1 MCIPRLI
8 TTPAIHPIPTITDRA
23 ITTGRAFMAA
33 IATTIGAG
41 IRLVITEVD
50 IAVATINQRANDE
63 KPFIGDL
70 FQSVS
75 GTHQIW
81 KTMSDLSTVTE

>member
-23 ITTGRAFMAA
+23 ITLVRAFMVA
-33 IATTIGAG
+33 IVTTIGAG

-50 IAVATINQRANDE
+50 IAVATINQRVN
-63 KPFIGDL
+63 G
-70 FQSVS
+70 
-75 GTHQIW
+75 
-81 KTMSDLSTVTE
+81 